1 MQLSVDSRRP
11 IRHCSCRSG
20 SVASLPLPPA
30 AECLYRWADQR
41 DEVVIVPN
49 LQTRERKQRASPA
62 TARSVVV
69 FPGAPVPVEIG
80 RLPSLKLVADLA
92 GRGVGLLLGTQ
103 RDPDVE
109 EPAREDL
116 YDVCVKGAL
125 VRLVRATEQR
135 WTLIVRGLRR
145 CRIVRVVR
153 DSPYL
158 VATSDPV
165 HEGGGD
171 EFPLRQL
178 STDLESA
185 VDKLFSAGDVPA
197 AAVEAVRASGDI
209 DLSDL

>member
-69 FPGAPVPVEIG
+69 FPGATVPVEIG

-103 RDPDVE
+103 RDADVE

-125 VRLVRATEQR
+125 DRLVRAPKPP
-135 WTLIVRGLRR
+135 LPLLRGPCAVCEGWICLGGEHAATAATINPTIRR
-145 CRIVRVVR
+145 LGYVCE
-153 DSPYL
+153 
-158 VATSDPV
+158 TSWMRSFLDR
-165 HEGGGD
+165 
-171 EFPLRQL
+171 LL
-178 STDLESA
+178 
-185 VDKLFSAGDVPA
+185 
-197 AAVEAVRASGDI
+197 
-209 DLSDL
+209 